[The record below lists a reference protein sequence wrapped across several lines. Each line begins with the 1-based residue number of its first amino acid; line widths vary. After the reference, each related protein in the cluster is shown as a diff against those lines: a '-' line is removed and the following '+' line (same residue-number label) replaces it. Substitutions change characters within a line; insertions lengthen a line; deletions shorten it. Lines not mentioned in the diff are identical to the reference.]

1 METTPKFQN
10 YITRLA
16 EKHGLHLNKPPV
28 HLRLEMEEMEDSWP
42 LVIDSVEPN
51 ILGVYYHVEFD
62 SGDVEQG
69 SCMTFFTGYGQWV
82 PMMLAPFDAKYS
94 ESCRPINRECS
105 DIKML
110 DPKVHA
116 ELVAF
121 CENWADELQAQGWLE
136 NAREW
141 LED

>member
-16 EKHGLHLNKPPV
+16 EKHGLDLNKPPV
-28 HLRLEMEEMEDSWP
+28 HIRLEMKEMEDSWP
-42 LVIDSVEPN
+42 LVISSSEDN
-51 ILGVYYHVEFD
+51 TLGVYYHVE
-62 SGDVEQG
+62 SAWGDVEQG
-69 SCMTFFTGYGQWV
+69 SCMDFFTGYGQWV
-82 PMMLAPFDAKYS
+82 PMMFFPLDAHFRQ
-94 ESCRPINRECS
+94 SCRVTNRECS
-105 DIKML
+105 HIEML

-141 LED
+141 LGD